1 MNLINLKINLSR
13 IKIALNKCIENTVFL
28 DTTDNL
34 AEPLTLFRIH
44 HQAEFVRFER
54 YQSD

>member
-1 MNLINLKINLSR
+1 MNLINLKINLSQ

-34 AEPLTLFRIH
+34 AEPSNLFRIH

>member
-13 IKIALNKCIENTVFL
+13 IKIALNERIENTVFL

-34 AEPLTLFRIH
+34 AEPSTLFRIH

-54 YQSD
+54 HQSD